1 MSGEYK
7 SIAERRVNET
17 REALAKA
24 FEGMGVGESKV
35 MLVPHVS
42 DNEALVVRC
51 GGGYLVSYPT
61 GGPGY
66 YSEIGVDFVRDD
78 GHAMQLTV
86 VGRDEGDGG
95 WPFGKPDGYQ
105 NMHLITYENGD
116 EATET
121 YIDTEDEN
129 DYYSYVY

>member
-1 MSGEYK
+1 MSY
-7 SIAERRVNET
+7 ERIQEERVEET

-42 DNEALVVRC
+42 DDEALVMRC
-51 GGGYLVSYPT
+51 GGGYLVSYAT
-61 GGPGY
+61 GDPGC
-66 YSEIGVDFVRDD
+66 YSEIGIDFVRDD

-86 VGRDEGDGG
+86 VGRDEGDDH
-95 WPFGKPDGYQ
+95 WPLGKPEGYQ
-105 NMHLITYENGD
+105 PMHLITYEHGD

-129 DYYSYVY
+129 DYYSYWY